1 MTWRIIM
8 KDVTIIPIFPLKLV
22 LLPET
27 TLALHIFEPK
37 YKEMIK
43 YCIDEQVEFGIINSD
58 GQEIEKVG
66 CTANLSKIIKT
77 YEDGRMDILTRGHQ
91 RFKINELSEEESYLQ
106 ASVDYFDDE
115 HELDTPEMVNLAGEG
130 IQLLNDLQQV
140 ANRKE
145 NFDDLNE
152 VNLKVLSFL
161 IANAPGIQSQ
171 RKQDFLEMTLTSERL
186 REGVKDLKKVLEN
199 MIFVSQIEKVIK
211 MPEKVNGMYMN

>member
-1 MTWRIIM
+1 M

-27 TLALHIFEPK
+27 TLALHIFEPR

-58 GQEIEKVG
+58 GNEIEKVG

-91 RFKINELSEEESYLQ
+91 RFRVKDLSEEESYLQ

-115 HELDTPEMVNLAGEG
+115 HELQTPEMVDLAGEG
-130 IQLLNDLQQV
+130 IQLLNDLQKV
-140 ANRKE
+140 ANQRE
-145 NFDDLNE
+145 NFDNLNE

-161 IANAPGIQSQ
+161 IANAPGIKSH

-199 MIFVSQIEKVIK
+199 MIFVSQLEKVIK
-211 MPEKVNGMYMN
+211 IPEKVNGIYMN

>member
-1 MTWRIIM
+1 M

-27 TLALHIFEPK
+27 TLALHIFEPR

-58 GQEIEKVG
+58 GNEIEKVG
-66 CTANLSKIIKT
+66 CTAKLSKVLKT
-77 YEDGRMDILTRGHQ
+77 YEDGRMDILTSGHQ
-91 RFKINELSEEESYLQ
+91 RFKVKDLSEEEAYLQ

-115 HELDTPEMVNLAGEG
+115 HEIETPEMINLAREG
-130 IQLLNDLQQV
+130 IQLLKDLQEV
-140 ANRKE
+140 ANRRE

-161 IANAPGIQSQ
+161 IANAPGIQSH

-186 REGVKDLKKVLEN
+186 REGVDDLKKVLEN
-199 MIFVSQIEKVIK
+199 MIYVSQLEKVIK
-211 MPEKVNGMYMN
+211 MPEKVNGIYMN

>member
-1 MTWRIIM
+1 MIWRIVM

-22 LLPET
+22 LIPET

-43 YCIDEQVEFGIINSD
+43 YCIDEQLEFGIINSD
-58 GQEIEKVG
+58 GNEIEKVG
-66 CTANLSKIIKT
+66 CTARLSEVVKT

-91 RFKINELSEEESYLQ
+91 RFKVNDLSEEESYLQ

-115 HELDTPEMVNLAGEG
+115 HEVETPEMLNLASAG
-130 IQLLNDLQQV
+130 IQLLKDLQEL
-140 ANRKE
+140 ASRKE

-161 IANAPGIQSQ
+161 IANAPGIQNH

-186 REGVKDLKKVLEN
+186 RGGVNDLKKVLEN
-199 MIFVSQIEKVIK
+199 MIFVSQLEKVIK
-211 MPEKVNGMYMN
+211 MPEKVKGFFLN